1 MAGASGLPN
10 VGRAN
15 RALTALWRSGLAP
28 RPVLDAGALE
38 AAALKGASPEA
49 LGSDD
54 SWREPFRRLVRSL
67 CEEADLNPLG
77 LTMAHG
83 QIVMMLRARRR
94 AAALWRAHPEILDR
108 PTHAPVAILGQM
120 RSGTTR
126 LQRLLACDDRFAHT
140 RLHESLIPAP
150 FGRAPG
156 RRDGRRWRARA
167 GLALLHRL
175 NPEIG
180 RIHPTAPSAPEEE
193 FGLYSFAFGSA
204 QYEAQW
210 RVPSFS
216 RWWEGADPRPLY
228 RQFRALLQTNGWFRG
243 ERADRPWI
251 LKAPQFLQDLPAL
264 LDAFPDARLLVL
276 ERDLDAVVASSASLV
291 WNQMRVQSDRADTA
305 WIGREWLRKT
315 MLRRARARAALDSR
329 PDVPRLHVPFDA
341 MNRDWRQEIRRIY
354 DFLGLDLPAET
365 ERTMAAYVAGA
376 TAHVGHRYDLA
387 QFGLSSQQV
396 ERAAMP
402 GAAERV

>member
-1 MAGASGLPN
+1 VAGASGLPN

-28 RPVLDAGALE
+28 RPVLEARALE
-38 AAALKGASPEA
+38 AAALKGAPPGA
-49 LGSDD
+49 LGGDD
-54 SWREPFRRLVRSL
+54 SWREPFDWLVRSL
-67 CEEADLNPLG
+67 REEAELNPLG

-94 AAALWRAHPEILDR
+94 AAALWRAHPEILRR
-108 PTHAPVAILGQM
+108 PFYAPILILGQM

-150 FGRAPG
+150 FGGTPR
-156 RRDGRRWRARA
+156 RRDSRPWRARA
-167 GLALLHRL
+167 GLALLRRL

-180 RIHPTAPSAPEEE
+180 RIHPTGPSAPEEE

-216 RWWEGADPRPLY
+216 RRWESADPRPVY
-228 RQFRALLQTNGWFRG
+228 REFRALLQTNGWYRG
-243 ERADRPWI
+243 EPAERPWI

-276 ERDLDAVVASSASLV
+276 ERNLDAVIASSASLV
-291 WNQMRVQSDRADTA
+291 WNQMRVQSDRADKA

-315 MLRRARARAALDSR
+315 LLRRERARAALDSR
-329 PDVPRLHVPFDA
+329 PEVPRLHILFEA
-341 MNRDWRQEIRRIY
+341 MNRDWRQEIGRIY

-365 ERTMAAYVAGA
+365 ERRMAAYVTGA
-376 TAHVGHRYDLA
+376 TAHAGHSYDLA
-387 QFGLSSQQV
+387 QFGLSSPEV
-396 ERAAMP
+396 ERAAMQ